1 MRRSRAK
8 VGASL
13 LAAVFALSRLPALLS
28 CFTAGSR
35 DRSWSPQLRH
45 PQCGLRSRLCALAS
59 ATEENEWQR
68 FAEWVAARGGD
79 MANVEIADIDGMR
92 GLVAARDI
100 AENTS
105 IVEIPLT
112 ASIDISEPGNDA
124 DPSAQAL
131 NLLKF
136 LDDPELKPYMD
147 LLPGRTSPD
156 ISRMPDF
163 FSEEELKMLQ
173 CPEVVHKTH
182 RRQQLCAKRADESS
196 LDTEDVKWALCTVAQ
211 RAFSVVSPIDGL
223 LRLLLPGI
231 DLFNHDAHALH
242 EMRVRWTLAGLVT
255 ATFKV
260 VARSPIKKGEEIRIC
275 YGGNP
280 FRPDGC
286 GGDCTGDMALTNAAY
301 LQRYGF
307 VDDCFGTTMVDG
319 KWLVKPESEPIRESL
334 VETSAEEDEKL
345 LSDGSLSIP
354 AKTAIQF
361 RRQLKIALKAQQEAD
376 ALKAKAEAA
385 KSEEQKQAEREAK
398 EKAEEEARLKEANAE
413 EARKQLFA
421 ALEARRWS
429 NLSYG
434 REYPYAAHV
443 ADVALD
449 CTGQHIVVL
458 EAPDGSVVDDV
469 DAAPLWLSLLTY
481 KHCDKLSLF
490 LWQMK
495 AIFTGWRGVWRG
507 FDDAESLREGRHFA
521 PSHEIRQSFAI
532 QKPRELQVLVERDR
546 VAMAGL
552 QVLKPSSLEAT
563 HLLKMCSF
571 ILRLGVLVLVLGAG
585 MLLLSTQDEN
595 TLAIRKAMTG
605 TVSDSTCFFITSK
618 DYGLSGRDMQLG
630 SINLGDRTYCGV
642 AADAIAAEVESV
654 IDTLQQN
661 EWKESCL
668 PNLLPGSSDGC
679 PCNPDSQACPQA
691 ETLSFEYLF
700 QFFGAMCLGGAFEFE
715 SLLALGNSMYS
726 QKDSE
731 DGEDDTSTCGATGDF
746 MLKEA
751 WSYLLLTVLPQ
762 YILQPI
768 GSVKTLP
775 KPADKVLLIRTPP
788 DYAFLQLWSFVILP
802 LVTSLLCYTCL
813 CQCKQRL
820 QGEPGKKARLGCC
833 FFASLGFA
841 LPVAILVPIGYFRMG
856 NYFFIDW
863 SFHFSFGLSFVMPAM
878 IAKLLLG
885 MLAVVDTF
893 NLALKMIKALVK
905 RDKASIAHAAVL

>member
-13 LAAVFALSRLPALLS
+13 LAAVFALSRLRAFLT
-28 CFTAGSR
+28 FTAGSP

-45 PQCGLRSRLCALAS
+45 PQRGLRSRLCALAS
-59 ATEENEWQR
+59 TTEENAWQR

-124 DPSAQAL
+124 DPSAPAL

-163 FSEEELKMLQ
+163 FSEEELEMLQ
-173 CPEVVHKTH
+173 CPEVVQKTH
-182 RRQQLCAKRADESS
+182 RRQQLCATRADESS

-242 EMRVRWTLAGLVT
+242 EMRVRWTLQGLVT

-275 YGGNP
+275 YGGDP

-334 VETSAEEDEKL
+334 AATSAEEDEKL
-345 LSDGSLSIP
+345 LSDSSLSIP

-413 EARKQLFA
+413 EARRQLFA
-421 ALEARRWS
+421 ALE
-429 NLSYG
+429 
-434 REYPYAAHV
+434 E
-443 ADVALD
+443 
-449 CTGQHIVVL
+449 
-458 EAPDGSVVDDV
+458 
-469 DAAPLWLSLLTY
+469 
-481 KHCDKLSLF
+481 K
-490 LWQMK
+490 
-495 AIFTGWRGVWRG
+495 
-507 FDDAESLREGRHFA
+507 
-521 PSHEIRQSFAI
+521 
-532 QKPRELQVLVERDR
+532 
-546 VAMAGL
+546 
-552 QVLKPSSLEAT
+552 
-563 HLLKMCSF
+563 
-571 ILRLGVLVLVLGAG
+571 
-585 MLLLSTQDEN
+585 
-595 TLAIRKAMTG
+595 
-605 TVSDSTCFFITSK
+605 
-618 DYGLSGRDMQLG
+618 
-630 SINLGDRTYCGV
+630 
-642 AADAIAAEVESV
+642 
-654 IDTLQQN
+654 
-661 EWKESCL
+661 
-668 PNLLPGSSDGC
+668 
-679 PCNPDSQACPQA
+679 
-691 ETLSFEYLF
+691 
-700 QFFGAMCLGGAFEFE
+700 
-715 SLLALGNSMYS
+715 
-726 QKDSE
+726 
-731 DGEDDTSTCGATGDF
+731 
-746 MLKEA
+746 
-751 WSYLLLTVLPQ
+751 
-762 YILQPI
+762 
-768 GSVKTLP
+768 
-775 KPADKVLLIRTPP
+775 
-788 DYAFLQLWSFVILP
+788 
-802 LVTSLLCYTCL
+802 
-813 CQCKQRL
+813 
-820 QGEPGKKARLGCC
+820 
-833 FFASLGFA
+833 
-841 LPVAILVPIGYFRMG
+841 
-856 NYFFIDW
+856 
-863 SFHFSFGLSFVMPAM
+863 
-878 IAKLLLG
+878 
-885 MLAVVDTF
+885 
-893 NLALKMIKALVK
+893 
-905 RDKASIAHAAVL
+905 